1 MEIVIISGINGSGKS
16 TALRALEDLGYYAI
30 DNLPFSL
37 IGRLIEVF
45 SLHKDEF
52 QQLALVADT
61 RGAHNIDQIP
71 KMIQTLK
78 NNGHEVHVLW
88 LDAAD
93 EVISRRYS
101 ETRRRHPLEEEDN
114 TLQDAINRDRQLV
127 NPVRSAATLTIN
139 TSALSVH
146 ETKKKIIEQF
156 TDEAGTRKQTTIT
169 IMSFGFKKGVPTEAD
184 LVFDVRF
191 LNNPYF
197 VPELKET
204 TGQDPECSNYVMRQE
219 PAKIFLEKLLALL
232 DFLIPQYDDEGKA
245 YLTIA
250 IGCTGG
256 RHRSVAISEE
266 LTTHFG
272 EQKRDVRLRHRDMP
286 KRNP

>member
-1 MEIVIISGINGSGKS
+1 MEIVIISGTNGSGKS

-37 IGRLIEVF
+37 IERLIEVF
-45 SLHKDEF
+45 SLHKDDF
-52 QQLALVADT
+52 QRLALVADA
-61 RGAHNIDQIP
+61 RGAHKIDQIP
-71 KMIQTLK
+71 EMIQTLK

-101 ETRRRHPLEEEDN
+101 ETRRRHPMEEPDS
-114 TLQDAINRDRQLV
+114 TLQDAISRDRQLV
-127 NPVRSAATLTIN
+127 NPVRSAATFTID

-146 ETKKKIIEQF
+146 DTKKKVMAQF
-156 TDEAGTRKQTTIT
+156 TEGEKTRKQTTIT

-204 TGQDPECSNYVMRQE
+204 TGQDPKCSAYVMNQE
-219 PAKIFLEKLLALL
+219 PAKIFLEKLLSLL
-232 DFLIPQYDDEGKA
+232 DFLIPQYDEEGKA
-245 YLTIA
+245 YLTVA

-256 RHRSVAISEE
+256 RHRSVAISEQ

-272 EQKRDVRLRHRDMP
+272 QQQRDVRLRHRDMP
-286 KRNP
+286 VRKQ